1 MAEIQTIGDV
11 DAARKWLLQNRDGI
25 TNFEEKY
32 GEGSAV
38 AVLRGTYEPPEEP
51 EGPSILDQAMNF
63 ASNTFSAIGDLSFE
77 DALDG
82 IGDTLQGVGR
92 GIISAPT
99 ELAETLI
106 NLNTMDTAKAGSIAD
121 NAVARRNAVLTDE
134 GRAAMSPEA
143 EAEFRE
149 RINTQLALSG
159 IRVSDERVDVDV
171 DDVIE
176 GVNKVAPV
184 LNLPKILEK
193 PDTTVGNLAEGFTQ
207 FVAGYVMLG
216 GGGKLV
222 KALGTGAAVDFAM
235 FDPYD
240 RNISA
245 MMEENEWMIPYV
257 TEALATDTEGSEWEN
272 RLRNSAEGGLLGV
285 ALEGVVASIRQ
296 YSKLKKA
303 QRELA
308 DDGEV
313 SKSTLKELEEAEAE
327 VQKFSDLEGKPK
339 GKLRVDGKFETDE
352 GMVFDPSTG
361 LRDFESEKLLV
372 PNKDFSNDMA
382 GMVNKAVDNIE
393 TPVRPDAPEVDATV
407 VYPKVKKAP
416 TQPKSLLNKDV
427 LLKVAKNAKKRDAPV
442 TFDNLG
448 TRVGLF
454 NWEKMDGPMDGK
466 KLMDSLGDAIKESG
480 GIRAAKTQ
488 THEQISMKVM
498 AELKDLTGADLP
510 AMRQRYAETAKTTED
525 LAVQVTAGKV
535 ALQSTSRRI
544 TQLVDELDALER
556 AKQTNTEVE
565 EKLIDMLELHADMQA
580 SVKNIQ
586 TEAARATT
594 AGRIRTADAITDDA
608 LNKIDR
614 YGGSK
619 RLRKLAKQIKAAPNE
634 AAKSKLIRKGTQRTW
649 LGKAVDV
656 VNEVW
661 LNAILSG
668 PHTHALNIGANSIN
682 VMVRPA
688 IRMVGGTL
696 TANPRQVEEGFR
708 QYMYLT
714 GEIGNSLKTI
724 ASVGM
729 YGGDS
734 AIRNVFRS
742 WWREEGI
749 LDTAS
754 KFDKTGPMRAI
765 SSENLGG
772 GQMTNFVGKSMRL
785 AGRTL
790 QAEDEMFKQIVF
802 NARLKSMVMAEAR
815 RMTDSQIE
823 AAGYNS
829 RGEFIEMEISKA
841 RESQES
847 LAEKWQMMVMTGKV
861 ADDAKARDLF
871 IQKNIGA
878 YNHNSK
884 YAQDALLEARE
895 TTFTTPLAKGSF
907 GKGVQDFINNIPLL
921 RQIMPFIQTP
931 TNILRNAFER
941 TPVLNMIV
949 TNQREL
955 LLKGTAE
962 QRAMVVGNTSVGV
975 MATYLAVN
983 AAMQGRITGGGP
995 SYDSEMDK
1003 AKLWNAS
1010 PDWQPYS
1017 LNVGT
1022 AEEPQW
1028 IELKKL
1034 DPHGFLFG
1042 VVGDIYEM
1050 SQYMGETRD
1059 PELTKLMAMVA
1070 ASFSNNVMSK
1080 TYMMSLADSINM
1092 FDGSAKPYQI
1102 DQFLQNRVA
1111 SLVPYSGFSYQMNQD
1126 QDEAMRE
1133 LRSLIDKVKARIYG
1147 QNSAAIKYDWLT
1159 GESTDTPE
1167 YMLGFVRQKKVDSG
1181 EHKAAKVY
1189 SELRNLNHA
1198 FVGPT
1203 KKIGDIVMSPEVFQ
1217 RYNQLL
1223 GTVKGRGRRT
1233 LLEDIEKMINS
1244 NTYKKVAQAAEIERV
1259 RSQDDP
1265 RVKLINTV
1273 ISAYKK
1279 RAQLQLFKEYPD
1291 LRDAVYSNKAIRKTI
1306 QNGGDAALADNLI
1319 FEFPPK

>member
-1 MAEIQTIGDV
+1 MAEEKIIRDLE
-11 DAARKWLLQNRDGI
+11 AAEDWLLSNQNSLGAFDA
-25 TNFEEKY
+25 EY
-32 GEGSAV
+32 GQGSAL
-38 AVLRGTYEPPEEP
+38 AVLEGTYVVPPEP
-51 EGPSILDQAMNF
+51 EGPSMLGQAMDYV
-63 ASNTFSAIGDLSFE
+63 SNLSF
-77 DALDG
+77 DNVLDG
-82 IGDTLQGVGR
+82 IGDTLQGIGR
-92 GIISAPT
+92 GIIAAPT

-121 NAVARRNAVLTDE
+121 NAIATRNAVLAKNGE
-134 GRAAMSPEA
+134 AAMSPED
-143 EAEFRE
+143 EIEFRE
-149 RINTQLALSG
+149 RINTQLAFSG

-176 GVNKVAPV
+176 GVNEVAPI

-193 PDTTVGNLAEGFTQ
+193 PDYLVGNLAEGFSQ

-257 TEALATDTEGSEWEN
+257 TEALATDTEGTEWEN

-303 QRELA
+303 QTELA
-308 DDGEV
+308 EDGEV
-313 SKSTLKELEEAEAE
+313 SKSTLKELEEAEVE

-339 GKLRVDGKFETDE
+339 GKIRVDGKFETDE
-352 GMVFDPSTG
+352 GMVFDPNTG
-361 LRDFESEKLLV
+361 LRDFKEEELLA
-372 PNKDFSNDMA
+372 PAKDFSNDMA
-382 GMVNKAVDNIE
+382 GMVAKAIDNAE
-393 TPVRPDAPEVDATV
+393 TPVKPDAPKVDAEV

-416 TQPKSLLNKDV
+416 TQPNQLLNKDV
-427 LLKVAKNAKKRDAPV
+427 LLKVAKNAKNRDAPV

-488 THEQISMKVM
+488 THEQISMRVM

-510 AMRQRYAETAKTTED
+510 AMQQRFAQTAKTNQD
-525 LAVQVTAGKV
+525 LAVQVVSGKV

-544 TQLVDELDALER
+544 NQLVDELDALEK
-556 AKQTNTEVE
+556 AGGKNTGVE
-565 EKLIDMLELHADMQA
+565 ERLIDMLELHADMQA

-594 AGRIRTADAITDDA
+594 AGRIRTADGISDAA
-608 LNKIDR
+608 LNKIDN

-619 RLRKLAKQIKAAPNE
+619 RLKKLAKRIKAAPNE
-634 AAKSKLIRKGTQRTW
+634 AAKSKLIRKGVERTW

-708 QYMYLT
+708 QYMNLT

-724 ASVGM
+724 ASVGA

-754 KFDKTGPMRAI
+754 KFDNTGPMRAI
-765 SSENLGG
+765 SSNNLGG
-772 GQMTNFVGKSMRL
+772 GAVTDFVGKSMRL

-802 NARLKSMVMAEAR
+802 NARLKSKVMTEAR

-907 GKGVQDFINNIPLL
+907 GKGVQDFINNIPIL

-941 TPVLNMIV
+941 TPVLNMMV

-975 MATYLAVN
+975 MATYLAIN

-995 SYDSEMDK
+995 SFDSEMDK

-1017 LNVGT
+1017 VNIGT

-1042 VVGDIYEM
+1042 VVGDVYEM
-1050 SQYMGETRD
+1050 FQYHGDTRD
-1059 PELTKLMAMVA
+1059 PELTKLMAMIA

-1133 LRSLIDKVKARIYG
+1133 LRSLTDKVKARIYG

-1167 YMLGFVRQKKVDSG
+1167 YMLGFIRQKKVDSG

-1233 LLEDIEKMINS
+1233 LLEDIEKMIDS
-1244 NTYKKVAQAAEIERV
+1244 RGYKEVAQTAEIERL

-1265 RVKLINTV
+1265 RVKRINMV
-1273 ISAYKK
+1273 ISDYKTLAK
-1279 RAQLQLFKEYPD
+1279 LRLFKEFPD
-1291 LRDAVYSNKAIRKTI
+1291 LAEAVEQNKAIRRTI
-1306 QNGGDAALADNLI
+1306 QSGGDASLQDNLI
-1319 FEFPPK
+1319 FEFPPQ